1 MAPHQTLQD
10 ILQLLSIMSQNTQQ
24 HTLQVKSRRN
34 TLISRYHQMKEC
46 LHPQPISLSAKF

>member
-10 ILQLLSIMSQNTQQ
+10 ILQLLSIMSQNTQ

-34 TLISRYHQMKEC
+34 TLISRYHQMKEY